1 MKIWDIGGQFQYRQN
16 WVDYA
21 KMGDVIIFMI
31 DGSNVRKKINKYNYI
46 ELQYDTVPVAK
57 KELHS
62 LLDEKGIEG
71 KPLLILNNK
80 IDIEPHM
87 TDVDII
93 KELNLDYVY
102 SNKWAVISISAL
114 KELNLEDA
122 IYWLSNK
129 TGK

>member
-31 DGSNVRKKINKYNYI
+31 DGSNVYINNFYI
-46 ELQYDTVPVAK
+46 LQYETIPVAK

-71 KPLLILNNK
+71 KPLLVLNNK

-122 IYWLSNK
+122 VYWLSNK

>member
-21 KMGDVIIFMI
+21 KMGDIIIFMI
-31 DGSNVRKKINKYNYI
+31 DGSNVRNNILIFKFI
-46 ELQYDTVPVAK
+46 QYETVPVAK

-93 KELNLDYVY
+93 KELNLDYIY

-114 KELNLEDA
+114 KELNLDDA

>member
-31 DGSNVRKKINKYNYI
+31 DGSNVYKNNFYI
-46 ELQYDTVPVAK
+46 LQYETIPVAK

-71 KPLLILNNK
+71 KPLLVLNNK

-114 KELNLEDA
+114 KEINLEDA